1 MDTMMSLGI
10 TGTDYIILF
19 AGIIIWFF
27 ISLYEE
33 KYALKHGGDGTD
45 AFRIMLETKPTAI
58 RWIVLLAGFA
68 FVLAMGVYGP
78 GYDAS
83 AFIYRGF

>member
-1 MDTMMSLGI
+1 M
-10 TGTDYIILF
+10 
-19 AGIIIWFF
+19 
-27 ISLYEE
+27 
-33 KYALKHGGDGTD
+33 KHGGDGTD